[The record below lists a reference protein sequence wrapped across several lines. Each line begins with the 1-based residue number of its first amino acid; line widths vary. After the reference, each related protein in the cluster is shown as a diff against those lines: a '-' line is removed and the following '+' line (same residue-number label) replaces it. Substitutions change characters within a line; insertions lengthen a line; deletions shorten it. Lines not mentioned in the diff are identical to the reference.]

1 MTITTTTDKAKLLL
15 HFKEDRALF
24 AYHLG
29 DLDPFFFDHCEWL
42 VLEGPGGE
50 VREAILIYHGPG
62 QATVLALGLTD
73 RFADLLSTSVKQLP
87 ERFYCHYQ
95 PQHESIFEKSFA
107 LRPLGDHLKMSLKN
121 KKALEEAPAGEGV
134 VRLNRSLESA
144 LRALYE
150 RAYPDSYFDTRMLDT
165 GKFFGLQEN
174 DALIAVAGIHVYS
187 REYGVAALGN
197 IATHPDYRGQGLAGK
212 VTARL
217 TRELVNEGLTVTLNV
232 AADNEPAIR
241 CYSRLGFE
249 RTHSYREAEFRCR

>member
-1 MTITTTTDKAKLLL
+1 
-15 HFKEDRALF
+15 
-24 AYHLG
+24 
-29 DLDPFFFDHCEWL
+29 
-42 VLEGPGGE
+42 
-50 VREAILIYHGPG
+50 
-62 QATVLALGLTD
+62 
-73 RFADLLSTSVKQLP
+73 
-87 ERFYCHYQ
+87 
-95 PQHESIFEKSFA
+95 
-107 LRPLGDHLKMSLKN
+107 MSLRDT
-121 KKALEEAPAGEGV
+121 KALEAAPATDGV
-134 VRLNRSLESA
+134 MRLDSTQEPA
-144 LRALYE
+144 LRSLYE

-212 VTARL
+212 VTACL

-249 RTHSYREAEFRCR
+249 RTHHYREAEFRRRHDLPHGSPQGPVE